1 MREAADCAAARS
13 GVSISGAARRDSSCL
28 LSAPLTGRSAPLP
41 GLRRDNVS
49 VRSSVRS
56 VCIEARRRRAWCRG
70 CGAGTIFLK
79 PREGGKTGGKET
91 RQTSP
96 EDGVGWGGVGW
107 CHSSLVSSLEP
118 TRGKFFGASTT
129 SLEPADVAVAVAACP
144 AVAPCT
150 TWNGTPAFTRRPINL
165 VISSESSR

>member
-13 GVSISGAARRDSSCL
+13 GVSISGAARLDSSCCL

-49 VRSSVRS
+49 VRPSVRS
-56 VCIEARRRRAWCRG
+56 VCIEPRRRRAWCRG

-91 RQTSP
+91 RQTSHQPCP
-96 EDGVGWGGVGW
+96 EDGVGWG
-107 CHSSLVSSLEP
+107 HSGLVSSLEP

-129 SLEPADVAVAVAACP
+129 SLEPADDVAVAACP
-144 AVAPCT
+144 AVYVYCVLHGMGHRHLLGARST
-150 TWNGTPAFTRRPINL
+150 
-165 VISSESSR
+165 S